1 MKYYTGGIACAIAAL
16 ALFPSLAVGQSDR
29 YKSIGTHKHGQ
40 TEISIYL
47 DLQSIKQTGANSYQ
61 YTTVEDVNR
70 QIGTEQDAVVNCKNP
85 KLIYLLESRLYDQG
99 NLVKKDTLEIR
110 QDAVKLQSKAN
121 AIVCQTVRPAVKQS
135 STQISQIQPISSE
148 TRPNAAIEQA
158 IVKRFSLRKQAQY
171 YYNLVDL
178 NGDGQPEAIVL
189 LNALDYCGSNG
200 CSVLILK
207 KTEEQYTL
215 VSEIR
220 ATSKPVIVTNQKT
233 NGWYDLVA
241 LDNRD
246 RYLLKFNG
254 KSYPNSLTAGT
265 KLSQNASFAGQAL
278 FVDGFEDPGIVLL
291 P

>member
-16 ALFPSLAVGQSDR
+16 AFFPSLAVGQSDR
-29 YKSIGTHKHGQ
+29 YKPIGTHKNGQ
-40 TEISIYL
+40 AEVSIYL

-61 YTTVEDVNR
+61 YTTVEDITR

-85 KLIYLLESRLYDQG
+85 KLIYLLETRLYDQG
-99 NLVKKDTLEIR
+99 SLVKKDTLEVR

-121 AIVCQTVRPAVKQS
+121 VIVCQTVRPSVKQS
-135 STQISQIQPISSE
+135 SPQISQIQPISSE
-148 TRPNAAIEQA
+148 TRPNATIEQA
-158 IVKRFSLRKQAQY
+158 ILKRFSLRKQAQY

-200 CSVLILK
+200 CSVLVLK

-220 ATSKPVIVTNQKT
+220 ATGKPVIVTNQKT

-265 KLSQNASFAGQAL
+265 KLSNNSSFAGQAL
-278 FVDGFEDPGIVLL
+278 FIDGFEEPGIVLL